1 MESVRET
8 AKATARM
15 GPSGISDDMDPAV
28 VAKPYEFGFGSGHSC
43 PESKSGP
50 YFLHKDVVGSV
61 FI

>member
-43 PESKSGP
+43 PEARAALIFYIKM
-50 YFLHKDVVGSV
+50 L
-61 FI
+61 